1 MPSDL
6 IEALAQQ
13 ARTKPQRVI
22 LTETA
27 EKRVLRTAR
36 QVADRG
42 IAQPVLLGNPADITA
57 LATEIGVDLTGL
69 QLLDPNEPELVE
81 TVIREYRS
89 RHDRL
94 SEKTLRRKLKTPL
107 NLACALVMVGRADA
121 VAAGVTCSTA
131 EVVLSAQTMIGTQPG
146 IDTISSLGIL
156 EIPGFAG
163 SEGNLIAIADCAVC
177 PAPGPRELADIAAC
191 SAQTVA
197 DLLGWEPR
205 VAMLSFSTRGSGDHE
220 TVRKVIDA
228 VANANA
234 RFPELLIDGEFQLDA
249 AIDPQV
255 ASRKVGD
262 GSQVAGRANVLVFP
276 DLNAGNIG
284 VKLVQ
289 QFARAVA
296 HGPVLQGFARP
307 ITDFSRS
314 APVEEMVGA
323 IAIVA
328 VRALRASQRSGQEV

>member
-6 IEALAQQ
+6 IEVLAQQ
-13 ARTKPQRVI
+13 ARTNPQRVV

-42 IAQPVLLGNPADITA
+42 IAQPVLLGNPTDITA
-57 LATEIGVDLTGL
+57 LANEIGADLTGI
-69 QLLDPNEPELVE
+69 QLLNPADPELVE

-89 RHDRL
+89 QHDRL
-94 SEKTLRRKLKTPL
+94 SEKALRRKLKTPL

-131 EVVLSAQTMIGTQPG
+131 EVVLAAQTMIGMQPG

-177 PAPGPRELADIAAC
+177 PAPGPTELADIAAC

-205 VAMLSFSTRGSGDHE
+205 VAMLSFSTRGSGEHE
-220 TVRKVIDA
+220 IVQKVIDG
-228 VANANA
+228 VAEANA
-234 RFPELLIDGEFQLDA
+234 RFPELLVDGEFQLDT
-249 AIDPQV
+249 AIDPQI
-255 ASRKVGD
+255 ASRKVGA
-262 GSQVAGRANVLVFP
+262 GSRVAGRANVLVFP

-328 VRALRASQRSGQEV
+328 VRALRASQRQTGEA